1 MPERPFS
8 PTPEQWAAITHPLTP
23 LFLVAGAGAGKTS
36 VMAERILW
44 LVEQGRARADE
55 ILALTFTNKAAANL
69 KEQVRGR
76 LGADA
81 DVTVATYHSFGQMLI
96 TDHTLELALAP
107 GTVLLNRAQAWQL
120 LYSVFDELRFDR
132 RRTLSP
138 RILLDDALALASRC
152 ADHLRT
158 AAEVAADCELIVK
171 EGRWRMPDKACERR
185 ELSHVVEA
193 YERRKGE
200 LHLIDYGDQIRLAVR
215 LVQEHPDVAH
225 AVRQQHPVVL
235 LDEYQDTNFAQ
246 RRLLQLLYPRGSAV
260 TAVGDDMQ
268 SIYAFRG
275 AHLVNVQRFGEHFPP
290 ADELPLQT
298 TFRFGARLARLA
310 DLIQSQVE
318 DALSKELR
326 PADGTPDTVIECF
339 LAADDAEEADT
350 IAADIAAA
358 GRPWSDGAVL
368 CRKRR
373 LIPAIVAALEERDI
387 PVEVVGASGL
397 MVRPEIVDVVAW
409 LEVVADAS
417 ASVALLRLL
426 EGPRYCVG
434 RHDLAALARHVLER
448 ARGGDPGGSA
458 PGRRAVLAEA
468 LADLDAVPGLSYEGR
483 RRVMGFADERRRLA
497 GLAGRLPVLDLAET
511 IVQRTGLW
519 QAAGDRGR
527 QNLLRFLDLA
537 ERFAP
542 IEGDPGLPAFL
553 EHLRLIDES
562 EEDVAEA
569 HPSDVDAVKVMTI
582 HQAKG
587 LEYPRVYVP
596 GLAGKGRSRM
606 FPDQQRGGENP
617 LTSGAAL
624 PWWLQEDDLGIPD
637 WRDVKSDKVIGD
649 IFTSRKLAEEWRLF
663 YVACTR
669 ARERLVCSAAQ
680 WYPGPTE
687 PQGPSIFYDFLLAHP
702 DLVAERFHH
711 DPPTVDPDVAAKERN
726 RDAALRRYARRDV
739 PTEDRS
745 PAPRGRSHAV
755 GQAPLLSEDEL
766 PPTAPARTAPTG
778 VSVTSLVS
786 YARCPK
792 QFYWSVVRPLPRQSS
807 AAARLGTE
815 VHRWIEQRAG
825 RQLALLDADA
835 DALDPVAL
843 RLGTGSGQAGVDVR
857 AALQR
862 SFLDTPYAALDP
874 LRVEAPFVVVVGGR
888 MVRGRIDAVYE
899 RDGRTE
905 LVDFKTGSRPD
916 PADAS
921 ARTQLDLYGMAA
933 VDTWGVEPGALRTTY
948 CYLRADGPAEIEA
961 VDWDAATLAE
971 VRGHLTRTLDGLTL
985 GRYPTTAGPWCR
997 RCDYVAFCPT
1007 GQAAVD
1013 RDEEHDV
1020 GPEGRRAR
1028 AAGRDR

>member
-1 MPERPFS
+1 MPERPFT
-8 PTPEQWAAITHPLTP
+8 PTPEQLEAITHPLTP
-23 LFLVAGAGAGKTS
+23 LFLIAGAGAGKTS

-44 LVEQGRARADE
+44 LVEQGKSRADE
-55 ILALTFTNKAAANL
+55 ILALTFTNKAAFNL
-69 KEQVRGR
+69 KEKVRQR

-81 DVTVATYHSFGQMLI
+81 DVTVATYHSFGQMVI
-96 TDHTLELALAP
+96 ADHALELDLAP
-107 GTVLLNRAQAWQL
+107 GTTLLNRAQAWQL

-132 RRTLSP
+132 RKTLSP

-158 AAEVAADCELIVK
+158 PDEVAADCELIVK
-171 EGRWRMPDKACERR
+171 EGRWKMPDKATERL
-185 ELSHVVEA
+185 ELARVVAA
-193 YERRKGE
+193 YEQRKRE
-200 LHLIDYGDQIRLAVR
+200 RNLIDYGDQIRLAVR
-215 LVQEHPDVAH
+215 LMQEHPDVA
-225 AVRQQHPVVL
+225 AAAQEQHPVVL

-246 RRLLQLLYPRGSAV
+246 RRLLQLIYPPGSAV

-275 AHLVNVQRFGEHFPP
+275 AHLVNVQRFGDHFPP

-298 TFRFGARLARLA
+298 TFRFGERLARLA
-310 DLIQSQVE
+310 NLIQAEVD
-318 DALSKELR
+318 DALTKELR
-326 PADGTPDTVIECF
+326 PADGDVPDTVIDCF
-339 LAADDAEEADT
+339 LASDDAEEADT
-350 IAADIAAA
+350 IADDIAN
-358 GRPWSDGAVL
+358 GERPWSDNAVL

-373 LIPAIVAALEERDI
+373 LIPGIVAALEERHI

-397 MVRPEIVDVVAW
+397 LVRPEIVDLVAW

-417 ASVALLRLL
+417 SSVAMLRLL
-426 EGPRYCVG
+426 EGPRFRVG
-434 RHDLAALARHVLER
+434 RHDLAAVARHTRREN
-448 ARGGDPGGSA
+448 
-458 PGRRAVLAEA
+458 GRDSVLAEA
-468 LADLDAVPGLSYEGR
+468 LSDLDSVPGLSYEGR
-483 RRVMGFADERRRLA
+483 RRIMDFADERRRLA
-497 GLAGRLPVLDLAET
+497 ALAARLPVLDLAET

-519 QAAGDRGR
+519 QAAGERGR

-562 EEDVAEA
+562 DEDVAEA

-587 LEYPRVYVP
+587 LEYPCVYVP
-596 GLAGKGRSRM
+596 GLAGKGRSRI

-637 WRDVKSDKVIGD
+637 WRDVKTDKVIGE
-649 IFTSRKLAEEWRLF
+649 IFTNRKLAEEWRLF

-669 ARERLVCSAAQ
+669 AQERLVCSAAQ
-680 WYPGPTE
+680 WYPGPAE
-687 PQGPSIFYDFLLAHP
+687 PQGPSIFYDFLLHHP
-702 DLVAERFHH
+702 DLVTERFHH
-711 DPPTVDPDVAAKERN
+711 DPPEVDPDVAAKERN
-726 RDAALRRYARRDV
+726 KEAAMRRYARRAV
-739 PTEDRS
+739 ATEE
-745 PAPRGRSHAV
+745 PR
-755 GQAPLLSEDEL
+755 LLRDDEL
-766 PPTAPARTAPTG
+766 PPAAPTRTAPTAL
-778 VSVTSLVS
+778 SVTSLVS

-825 RQLALLDADA
+825 RQLALLEPEADDDLDPDALPLKDA
-835 DALDPVAL
+835 LPTESNMRTAVEVRRALQQSFLDSPYAELDPV
-843 RLGTGSGQAGVDVR
+843 
-857 AALQR
+857 
-862 SFLDTPYAALDP
+862 
-874 LRVEAPFVVVVGGR
+874 RVEAPFVVVVGGR

-905 LVDFKTGSRPD
+905 LVDFKTGSRPA
-916 PADAS
+916 PGDAS

-933 VDTWGVEPGALRTTY
+933 VDTWGVDSDTLRTSY
-948 CYLRADGPAEIEA
+948 CYLRADGPAEIDA
-961 VDWDAATLAE
+961 VDWDPALLGD
-971 VRGHLTRTLDGLTL
+971 VRGRLGRALDGLTL
-985 GRYPTTAGPWCR
+985 GRYPTSAGPWCK
-997 RCDYVAFCPT
+997 RCDFLAFCPS

-1013 RDEEHDV
+1013 
-1020 GPEGRRAR
+1020 G
-1028 AAGRDR
+1028 DR

>member
-1 MPERPFS
+1 MPERVFT
-8 PTPEQWAAITHPLTP
+8 PTPEQLEAITHPLTP

-44 LVEQGRARADE
+44 LVENRKATPDE
-55 ILALTFTNKAAANL
+55 ILALTFTNKAAFNL
-69 KEQVRGR
+69 KEKVRHR

-81 DVTVATYHSFGQMLI
+81 DVTVATYHSFGQMVI
-96 TDHTLELALAP
+96 ADHALELGLAP
-107 GTVLLNRAQAWQL
+107 GTTLLNRAQAWQL

-132 RRTLSP
+132 RKTLSP

-152 ADHLRT
+152 ADHLRGPE
-158 AAEVAADCELIVK
+158 EVAADCELIIK
-171 EGRWRMPDKACERR
+171 EGRWKMADKATERLELTRVVDAYQQRKR
-185 ELSHVVEA
+185 E
-193 YERRKGE
+193 R
-200 LHLIDYGDQIRLAVR
+200 HLIDYGDQIQLAVR
-215 LVQEHPDVAH
+215 LMQEHPDVAD
-225 AVRQQHPVVL
+225 AARQQHPVVL

-246 RRLLQLLYPRGSAV
+246 RRLLQLIYPPGSAV

-290 ADELPLQT
+290 AEELPLQT
-298 TFRFGARLARLA
+298 TFRFGERLARLA
-310 DLIQSQVE
+310 NLIQAEVD
-318 DALSKELR
+318 DALTKELR
-326 PADGTPDTVIECF
+326 PAKGSDVPDTVIECF

-350 IAADIAAA
+350 IAADIANG
-358 GRPWSDGAVL
+358 GRPWSDSAVL

-373 LIPAIVAALEERDI
+373 LIPAIVAVLEDREI

-397 MVRPEIVDVVAW
+397 MVRPEIVDLVAW

-417 ASVALLRLL
+417 ASVAMLRLL
-426 EGPRYCVG
+426 EGPRFRVSS
-434 RHDLAALARHVLER
+434 HDLAAVARYVRNENGRDSVL
-448 ARGGDPGGSA
+448 S
-458 PGRRAVLAEA
+458 EA

-483 RRVMGFADERRRLA
+483 RRIMDFADERRRLA
-497 GLAGRLPVLDLAET
+497 ALAARLPVLDLAET

-519 QAAGDRGR
+519 QAAGERGR

-569 HPSDVDAVKVMTI
+569 HPTDVDAVKVMTI

-587 LEYPRVYVP
+587 LEYPCVYVP
-596 GLAGKGRSRM
+596 GLAGKGRSRI

-637 WRDVKSDKVIGD
+637 WRDAKTDKVISEV
-649 IFTSRKLAEEWRLF
+649 FTARKLAEEWRLF

-669 ARERLVCSAAQ
+669 AQERLICSAAQ
-680 WYPGPTE
+680 WYPGPSE
-687 PQGPSIFYDFLLAHP
+687 PQGPSVFYDFLLRHS
-702 DLVAERFHH
+702 DLVTERFHH
-711 DPPTVDPDVAAKERN
+711 EPPEVDPDVAAKERN
-726 RDAALRRYARRDV
+726 KEAAMRRYARRPV
-739 PTEDRS
+739 ATEE
-745 PAPRGRSHAV
+745 PR
-755 GQAPLLSEDEL
+755 LLRDDEL
-766 PPTAPARTAPTG
+766 PPAAPTRTAPTAL
-778 VSVTSLVS
+778 SVTSLVS

-825 RQLALLDADA
+825 RQLALLEPEADDDLDSDAAPPRA
-835 DALDPVAL
+835 DI
-843 RLGTGSGQAGVDVR
+843 R
-857 AALQR
+857 AALQQ
-862 SFLDTPYAALDP
+862 SFLDSPYADVDP
-874 LRVEAPFVVVVGGR
+874 ARVEAPFVVVVGGR

-905 LVDFKTGSRPD
+905 LVDFKTGSRPA
-916 PADAS
+916 PGDAS

-933 VDTWGVEPGALRTTY
+933 VETWGVEPDRLRTTY
-948 CYLRADGPAEIEA
+948 CYLRADGPAEVDA
-961 VDWDAATLAE
+961 VDWNAALLGE
-971 VRGHLTRTLDGLTL
+971 VRGRLGRALDGLTL

-997 RCDYVAFCPT
+997 RCDFLAFCAS

-1013 RDEEHDV
+1013 D
-1020 GPEGRRAR
+1020 
-1028 AAGRDR
+1028 DR

>member
-1 MPERPFS
+1 MSERPFT
-8 PTPEQWAAITHPLTP
+8 PTPEQLEAITHPLTP
-23 LFLVAGAGAGKTS
+23 LFIVAGAGAGKTS

-44 LVEQGRARADE
+44 LVQDGRATADE
-55 ILALTFTNKAAANL
+55 ILALTFTNKAAFNL
-69 KEQVRGR
+69 KEKVRQR

-81 DVTVATYHSFGQMLI
+81 DVTVATYHSFGQMVI
-96 TDHTLELALAP
+96 ADHALELDLAP
-107 GTVLLNRAQAWQL
+107 GTTLLNRAQAWQL
-120 LYSVFDELRFDR
+120 LYSVFDDLRFDR
-132 RRTLSP
+132 RKTLSP

-158 AAEVAADCELIVK
+158 ADEIAADCELIIK
-171 EGRWRMPDKACERR
+171 EGRWKMADKAVERQ
-185 ELSHVVEA
+185 ELARVVEA
-193 YERRKGE
+193 YEQRKRE
-200 LHLIDYGDQIRLAVR
+200 HDLIDYGDQIRLAVR
-215 LVQEHPDVAH
+215 LMQDNPDVAN
-225 AVRQQHPVVL
+225 AARQQHPIVL

-246 RRLLQLLYPRGSAV
+246 RRLLQLIYPSGSAV

-290 ADELPLQT
+290 AAELPLQT
-298 TFRFGARLARLA
+298 TFRFGERLTRLAN
-310 DLIQSQVE
+310 LIQAEVD
-318 DALSKELR
+318 DALTKELR
-326 PADGTPDTVIECF
+326 PAPGVPDTVIECF
-339 LAADDAEEADT
+339 LAADDAEEAAT
-350 IAADIAAA
+350 IADDIASSRRSW
-358 GRPWSDGAVL
+358 GDSAVL

-397 MVRPEIVDVVAW
+397 MVRPEIVDLVAW

-426 EGPRYCVG
+426 EGPRFRVG
-434 RHDLAALARHVLER
+434 PHDLAAVARHVRDE
-448 ARGGDPGGSA
+448 GG
-458 PGRRAVLAEA
+458 REAVLAEG
-468 LADLDAVPGLSYEGR
+468 LPDLDAVVGLSYEGR
-483 RRVMGFADERRRLA
+483 RRIMDFADERRRLA
-497 GLAGRLPVLDLAET
+497 ALAARLPVLDLAET

-519 QAAGDRGR
+519 QAAGERGR

-542 IEGDPGLPAFL
+542 VEGDPGLPAFL

-587 LEYPRVYVP
+587 LEYPCVYVP
-596 GLAGKGRSRM
+596 GLAGKRLSRI

-637 WRDVKSDKVIGD
+637 WRDVKSDKVIGE
-649 IFTSRKLAEEWRLF
+649 IFSARKLAEEWRLF

-669 ARERLVCSAAQ
+669 AQERLVCSAAQ
-680 WYPGPTE
+680 WYPGPAE
-687 PQGPSIFYDFLLAHP
+687 PQGPSIFYEFLLRHP
-702 DLVAERFHH
+702 DLVTERFHH

-726 RDAALRRYARRDV
+726 REAALRRYARRAVATD
-739 PTEDRS
+739 E
-745 PAPRGRSHAV
+745 PR
-755 GQAPLLSEDEL
+755 LLRDDEL
-766 PPTAPARTAPTG
+766 PPAAPARTAPTAL
-778 VSVTSLVS
+778 SVTSLVS

-825 RQLALLDADA
+825 RQLALLEPEADV
-835 DALDPVAL
+835 DLDPDAVP
-843 RLGTGSGQAGVDVR
+843 TGVDVR
-857 AALQR
+857 TALQR
-862 SFLDTPYAALDP
+862 SFLESPYADLDP
-874 LRVEAPFVVVVGGR
+874 VRVEAPFVVVVGGR

-916 PADAS
+916 PGDAS

-933 VDTWGVEPGALRTTY
+933 VDTWSVDPGVLRTTY
-948 CYLRADGPAEIEA
+948 CYLRTEGPAEIDA
-961 VDWDAATLAE
+961 VDWDAELLGE
-971 VRGHLTRTLDGLTL
+971 VRGRLGRALDGLTL
-985 GRYPTTAGPWCR
+985 GRYPTAAGPWCR
-997 RCDYVAFCPT
+997 RCDFVAFCPS

-1013 RDEEHDV
+1013 DLR
-1020 GPEGRRAR
+1020 
-1028 AAGRDR
+1028 